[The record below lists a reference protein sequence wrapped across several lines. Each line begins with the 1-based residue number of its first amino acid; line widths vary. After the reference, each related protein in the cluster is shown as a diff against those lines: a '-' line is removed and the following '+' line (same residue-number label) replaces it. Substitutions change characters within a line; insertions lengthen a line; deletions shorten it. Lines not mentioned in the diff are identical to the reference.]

1 MRPRKQIENELRS
14 VKELQDATNEI
25 AHLDQETAT
34 RLQLEVLLDVRD
46 LLTMMN
52 HRLSRLGSTPSQ

>member
-1 MRPRKQIENELRS
+1 MRSRKQIESELRG
-14 VKELQDATNEI
+14 VMELQDATNEI
-25 AHLDQETAT
+25 AHLDHETAT
-34 RLQLEVLLDVRD
+34 RLQLEVLLDARD